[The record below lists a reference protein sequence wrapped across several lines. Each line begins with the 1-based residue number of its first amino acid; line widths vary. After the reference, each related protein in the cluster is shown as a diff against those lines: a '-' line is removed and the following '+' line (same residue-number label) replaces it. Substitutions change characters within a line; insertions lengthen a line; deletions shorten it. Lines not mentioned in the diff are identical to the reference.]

1 MNNEG
6 APADGANAV
15 EERIFGLL
23 TLAEDQ
29 QIAVRAG
36 IEGLA
41 LERAAFAKERVA
53 LAQQLE
59 ALRSYSPQ
67 MINVIVEAGVQV
79 SKISAKAANDAVKA
93 ALAEAG
99 ETAMREAVAATKS
112 TLDGFSSAVG
122 SAVTERREL
131 KRAVEEF
138 RRKYLF
144 FACCI
149 TAAAIMAIVLV
160 AYLMASKERQEVA
173 ALAERREALT
183 AEVNVLQGQV
193 DQLKRG
199 GGRRPVK
206 P

>member
-1 MNNEG
+1 MSNEDTL
-6 APADGANAV
+6 ADGANAV

-36 IEGLA
+36 IEALA
-41 LERAAFAKERVA
+41 LERAEFAKERVA

-59 ALRSYSPQ
+59 AMRSYSPQ
-67 MINVIVEAGVQV
+67 MVNVIANAGFEV

-99 ETAMREAVAATKS
+99 ETAMKDAVAATKS
-112 TLDGFSSAVG
+112 TLEGLSSAVG

-138 RRKYLF
+138 RRKWLF
-144 FACCI
+144 LACCI
-149 TAAAIMAIVLV
+149 AAAAIMTIVLV
-160 AYLMASKERQEVA
+160 AYLMSSKERQEVA
-173 ALAERREALT
+173 ALTERREALT
-183 AEVNVLQGQV
+183 AEVNALQGQI
-193 DQLKRG
+193 DQAKRG
-199 GGRRPVK
+199 AGRRPGK